1 MIPPHPSPPDMSP
14 RLAPPT
20 EVDSPGVL
28 DAVGFTGGVN
38 LAREQDKNGAATAV
52 PASTTGKISGR
63 YQIMNEI
70 ARGGMGAIIK
80 AHDRDLR
87 RQVAMKVML
96 HDTKEH
102 RLRFVEEAQ
111 ITGQLEHPGIVP
123 VHELGVDR
131 GGKLFFTMKL
141 VNGRSLKQILSE
153 LSFHEPQVVE
163 EFTITRLVR
172 ILIAIADAVA
182 FAHHRGVVHRD
193 LKPDNIMI
201 GCFGEVL
208 VMDWGLAKLV
218 GLPSTVATDRLRRR
232 RRETSGIDHLPAM
245 AVDEFAGTVSS
256 QRNNSGHHTML
267 GSVVGT
273 PAYMAPEQARG
284 ETGQITRKTDVYA
297 LGAILYEMLTLMPP
311 VHGRDAQT
319 TIAQVLAGRIKP
331 PEQRNPERMVPPEL
345 SAIAMKALQ
354 HEPHHRYQCIEDL
367 RSDLERFLE
376 GRSVSAH
383 ADSTLQTIAKL
394 VRRNRGASMAILV
407 ATLILVTVG
416 TAAFVINLEARRH
429 AERQGGIA
437 HTAQLR
443 AEEALESSKREHAA
457 RATAERAAAPALVF
471 QARAAV
477 QRAQHAQALTH
488 ADLALTF
495 DPALLEA
502 RLLRAQVLVAMH
514 NHAEA
519 AAELGRFLQAK
530 PNDKDAGELARL
542 CLRGTR
548 EKDSSQL
555 DNELVAV
562 LIRQGATELATSLAG
577 SLDKRIGV
585 YHAKLAAIWPGA
597 GLSVLPDGSLSFN
610 GYNQRE
616 RIDDLSPLRGIP
628 LNQISLIECTRV
640 VDLSPL
646 KDMPLT
652 HLNLDLCSRVTD
664 LAPLVGKQL
673 VALQLRNCRR
683 IVDFTPLKGMPLE
696 TLSLMDCEN
705 FRDLTV
711 LKGMPLKRLSLRSCR
726 QVVDLSPLAGMPLE
740 ELDFSNCPITDY
752 TPLTRIP
759 SLRTLVIEK
768 CPVADLTPLAGMRLE
783 RLKLT
788 YDGQPSLD
796 ALRSSKTL
804 MQINDQDPKTF
815 WSSISSK

>member
-1 MIPPHPSPPDMSP
+1 MIPTRPNPPDSPPRQALHPD
-14 RLAPPT
+14 
-20 EVDSPGVL
+20 VDSPGVL

-38 LAREQDKNGAATAV
+38 LAHEHDKHGAATAA
-52 PASTTGKISGR
+52 PAPATGKISGR

-80 AHDRDLR
+80 AQDRDLR
-87 RQVAMKVML
+87 RPVAMKVML
-96 HDTKEH
+96 HDNKEH

-123 VHELGVDR
+123 VHELGIDR

-153 LSFHEPQVVE
+153 LRAHEPEAVK

-172 ILIAIADAVA
+172 TLIAIADAVA

-218 GLPSTVATDRLRRR
+218 GPPANVATDRLRRH
-232 RRETSGIDHLPAM
+232 RRETSGIDHPPAL

-256 QRNNSGHHTML
+256 QRHNSGHHTML

-284 ETGQITRKTDVYA
+284 ETGLITRKTDVYA
-297 LGAILYEMLTLMPP
+297 LGAILYEMLTLTPP
-311 VHGRDAQT
+311 VQGRDAQT
-319 TIAQVLAGRIKP
+319 AIAQVLAGRIIA
-331 PEQRNPERMVPPEL
+331 PELRNPGRTVPPEL

-354 HEPHHRYQCIEDL
+354 REPHHRYQSIEEL
-367 RSDLERFLE
+367 RGDLERFLE

-394 VRRNRGASMAILV
+394 VRRNRGASVAILV

-416 TAAFVINLEARRH
+416 TVAFVINLDARRH

-437 HTAQLR
+437 RTAQLR
-443 AEEALESSKREHAA
+443 AEEALESLKREHAA

-495 DPALLEA
+495 DPTLLEA
-502 RLLRAQVLVAMH
+502 RLLRAQVLVAMR

-519 AAELGRFLQAK
+519 VTELERYLQAK

-542 CLRGTR
+542 CRRGTR
-548 EKDSSQL
+548 EHDSSQL

-585 YHAKLAAIWPGA
+585 YQAKLATIWPGA
-597 GLSVLPDGSLSFN
+597 GLSALPDGSLSFN

-628 LNQISLIECTRV
+628 LNQLSLIECTRV

-664 LAPLVGKQL
+664 LAPLAGKQL
-673 VALQLRNCRR
+673 VELHLRNCRR
-683 IVDFTPLKGMPLE
+683 IVDFSPLKGMPLE
-696 TLSLMDCEN
+696 TITLMDCEN

-726 QVVDLSPLAGMPLE
+726 QVADLTPLVGLPLE
-740 ELDFSNCPITDY
+740 ELDISNCPISDY
-752 TPLTRIP
+752 TPLMRVL
-759 SLRTLVIEK
+759 SLRILVIEK
-768 CPVADLTPLAGMRLE
+768 CPVADLAPLAGMRLE

-788 YDGQPSLD
+788 CDGQPSLD
-796 ALRSSKTL
+796 ALRTSKTL
-804 MQINDQDPKTF
+804 MQINDQDAKTF
-815 WSSISSK
+815 WASISGK